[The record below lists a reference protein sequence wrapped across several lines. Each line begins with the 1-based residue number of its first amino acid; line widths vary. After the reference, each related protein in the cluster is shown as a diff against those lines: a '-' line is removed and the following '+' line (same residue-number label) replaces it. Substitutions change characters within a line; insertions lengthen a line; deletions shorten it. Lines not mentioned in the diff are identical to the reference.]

1 MKSGKTAKL
10 IGTGAYLPQR
20 VLSNADLEKMVETS
34 DEWIMSRT
42 GMKERRIAAE
52 NEQASDMG
60 YFAAKE
66 ALEQAGVLAEE
77 LDLIVVATTTP
88 DYIFPSTSCLLQRR
102 LKASSAAAVDIQAA
116 CSGFIYGISLA
127 KAYVE
132 AGLYRK
138 VLLVATEKLSSI
150 TNYEDRNTCI
160 LFGDGAAACLISDSG
175 QGLTIRGAILG
186 ADGGQADLLK
196 LPAGGSKRPA
206 SHETVSQK
214 LHTIHMEGKEV
225 FKHAVRRMEGATK
238 ECLEACG
245 LNEEE
250 ISWLIP
256 HQANIRIIEALAK
269 RFAVPLERVFLTIHK
284 YGNTS
289 CSSVGIA
296 LHELLMEKRV
306 RQGENIVL
314 TAFGGG
320 FTWGATVLTHD

>member
-138 VLLVATEKLSSI
+138 VLLVATEKLSRS
-150 TNYEDRNTCI
+150 
-160 LFGDGAAACLISDSG
+160 A
-175 QGLTIRGAILG
+175 
-186 ADGGQADLLK
+186 
-196 LPAGGSKRPA
+196 
-206 SHETVSQK
+206 
-214 LHTIHMEGKEV
+214 
-225 FKHAVRRMEGATK
+225 
-238 ECLEACG
+238 
-245 LNEEE
+245 
-250 ISWLIP
+250 
-256 HQANIRIIEALAK
+256 
-269 RFAVPLERVFLTIHK
+269 
-284 YGNTS
+284 
-289 CSSVGIA
+289 
-296 LHELLMEKRV
+296 
-306 RQGENIVL
+306 
-314 TAFGGG
+314 
-320 FTWGATVLTHD
+320 